1 MFCMR
6 MFQKLKIV
14 EKGASYIQENI
25 VFTTANL
32 FRDFKIIHEEQM
44 YYCNIQERTQLTS
57 MTDSS

>member
-1 MFCMR
+1 

-14 EKGASYIQENI
+14 EKGASYIQENT

-32 FRDFKIIHEEQM
+32 FRDFKTIHEEQM
-44 YYCNIQERTQLTS
+44 YYWNIQERTQLML